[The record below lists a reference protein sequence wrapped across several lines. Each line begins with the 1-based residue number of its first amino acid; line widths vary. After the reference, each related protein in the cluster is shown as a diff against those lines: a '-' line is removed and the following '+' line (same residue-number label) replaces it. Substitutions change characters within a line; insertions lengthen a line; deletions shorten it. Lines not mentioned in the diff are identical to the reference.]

1 MTQSATRSSFA
12 DEHTGVR
19 TLRPVP
25 YITISMHLALRS
37 WLSALAVLTLGAPA
51 SPHRASRAPIVPV
64 ADSLGVPVLV
74 YHSVMPHHP
83 GQTAEQRVLDVDDS
97 VFAAQMR
104 YLVDGGYHVVSFAAL
119 VDALEGRGTLPNRA
133 VVITFD
139 DGWENQYRHAF
150 PILRRF
156 GLTATFFVFT
166 TPIGKDDKV
175 MTWPQLR
182 DLQAAGMTIG
192 SHTRTHP
199 ALPWYHAALHNEV
212 AMSRTDIAQHLG
224 RAPEFFAYP
233 FGAWDAQSAAWA
245 RTAGYRAARTYR
257 GGPWNAPLDL
267 YHLRAV
273 PITDNMLAFERAVSG
288 SDPRVAAQ
296 RAR

>member
-1 MTQSATRSSFA
+1 MIRILLS
-12 DEHTGVR
+12 VR
-19 TLRPVP
+19 R
-25 YITISMHLALRS
+25 
-37 WLSALAVLTLGAPA
+37 WLGAVAALTFGATAA
-51 SPHRASRAPIVPV
+51 SHHASRAASAPT
-64 ADSLGVPVLV
+64 ADSLRVPILV

-83 GQTAEQRVLDVDDS
+83 GQTAEQRVLNVDDS
-97 VFAAQMR
+97 VFVAQMR

-119 VDALEGRGTLPNRA
+119 VDALEGRDTLPNRA

-166 TPIGKDDKV
+166 TPIGKDPKL
-175 MTWPQLR
+175 MSWEQLR
-182 DLQAAGMTIG
+182 ELQAAGMTVG

-199 ALPWYHAALHNEV
+199 VLPDYHAALHNEV
-212 AMSRTDIAQHLG
+212 AMSRADIEQHLG
-224 RAPEFFAYP
+224 RAPDFFAYP

-257 GGPWNAPLDL
+257 GGAWNTPSDL
-267 YHLRAV
+267 FHLRAV
-273 PITDNMLAFERAVSG
+273 PVTDNMQAFERAVSG
-288 SDPRVAAQ
+288 DGPGVVAQ
-296 RAR
+296 RGR

>member
-1 MTQSATRSSFA
+1 MIPIR
-12 DEHTGVR
+12 
-19 TLRPVP
+19 RPV
-25 YITISMHLALRS
+25 RG
-37 WLSALAVLTLGAPA
+37 WLGALAVLTLGPTAATHHAPRAA
-51 SPHRASRAPIVPV
+51 SARAADSLRAPI
-64 ADSLGVPVLV
+64 LV

-83 GQTAEQRVLDVDDS
+83 GQTAEQRVLSVGDS
-97 VFAAQMR
+97 VFVAQMQ

-119 VDALEGRGTLPNRA
+119 VDALEGRDTLPNRA

-166 TPIGKDDKV
+166 TPIGTDRKL
-175 MTWPQLR
+175 MTWEQLR
-182 DLQAAGMTIG
+182 ELQDAGMTIG

-199 ALPWYHAALHNEV
+199 VLPDYHAALHNEV
-212 AMSRTDIAQHLG
+212 VMSRADIEQHLG
-224 RAPEFFAYP
+224 RAPDFFAYP
-233 FGAWDAQSAAWA
+233 FGEWDAESAAWA

-257 GGPWNAPLDL
+257 GGAWNAPSDL

-273 PITDNMLAFERAVSG
+273 PVTENMQAFERAVSG
-288 SDPRVAAQ
+288 DGPAVVAQ
-296 RAR
+296 RTSVRRNR

>member
-1 MTQSATRSSFA
+1 
-12 DEHTGVR
+12 V
-19 TLRPVP
+19 
-25 YITISMHLALRS
+25 
-37 WLSALAVLTLGAPA
+37 AVLTLGATAA
-51 SPHRASRAPIVPV
+51 SHLAPRAASAPV
-64 ADSLGVPVLV
+64 ADSLRVPVLV

-97 VFAAQMR
+97 VFVAQMR

-119 VDALEGRGTLPNRA
+119 VDALEGRDTLPNRA

-166 TPIGKDDKV
+166 APIGKDSKL
-175 MTWPQLR
+175 MTWQQLR
-182 DLQAAGMTIG
+182 ELQAAGMTIG

-199 ALPWYHAALHNEV
+199 VLPDYHAALHNEV
-212 AMSRTDIAQHLG
+212 EMSRADIDQHLG
-224 RAPEFFAYP
+224 HAPDFLAYP
-233 FGAWDAQSAAWA
+233 FGAWDAQSAASA

-257 GGPWNAPLDL
+257 GGPWNGPSDL

-273 PITDNMLAFERAVSG
+273 PITDNMQAFERAVSG
-288 SDPRVAAQ
+288 SGPRVVAQ
-296 RAR
+296 QAR

>member
-1 MTQSATRSSFA
+1 MRLRVRGWLGVVAVLILSAT
-12 DEHTGVR
+12 
-19 TLRPVP
+19 
-25 YITISMHLALRS
+25 
-37 WLSALAVLTLGAPA
+37 AP
-51 SPHRASRAPIVPV
+51 SDHASRAVSAPS
-64 ADSLGVPVLV
+64 ADSLRVPILV

-83 GQTAEQRVLDVDDS
+83 GQTAEQRVLNVDDS
-97 VFAAQMR
+97 VFVAQMR

-119 VDALEGRGTLPNRA
+119 VDALEGRDTLANRA

-166 TPIGKDDKV
+166 TPIGKDTKL
-175 MTWPQLR
+175 MTWEQLR
-182 DLQAAGMTIG
+182 ELQDAGMTIG

-199 ALPWYHAALHNEV
+199 VLPDYHAALHNEV
-212 AMSRTDIAQHLG
+212 AMSRADIEQHLG
-224 RAPEFFAYP
+224 HAPDFFAYP
-233 FGAWDAQSAAWA
+233 FGEWDAQSAAWA

-257 GGPWNAPLDL
+257 GGAWNAPSDL

-273 PITDNMLAFERAVSG
+273 PVTENMQAFERAVSG
-288 SDPRVAAQ
+288 DRPRVMAQ
-296 RAR
+296 RRR

>member
-1 MTQSATRSSFA
+1 MIRMRLPVRGWL
-12 DEHTGVR
+12 GV
-19 TLRPVP
+19 V
-25 YITISMHLALRS
+25 
-37 WLSALAVLTLGAPA
+37 AVLTLGATAA
-51 SPHRASRAPIVPV
+51 SHDASRAANAPA
-64 ADSLGVPVLV
+64 ADSLRVPILV

-83 GQTAEQRVLDVDDS
+83 GQTAEQRVLNVDDS

-119 VDALEGRGTLPNRA
+119 VDALEGRDTLPNRA

-166 TPIGKDDKV
+166 TPIGTDKKL
-175 MTWPQLR
+175 MTWEQLR
-182 DLQAAGMTIG
+182 ELQAAGMTIG

-199 ALPWYHAALHNEV
+199 VLPDCHAALHNEV
-212 AMSRTDIAQHLG
+212 VMSRADIEQHLG
-224 RAPEFFAYP
+224 RAPDFFAYP
-233 FGAWDAQSAAWA
+233 FGAWDSLSAASA

-257 GGPWNAPLDL
+257 GGAWNRLSDL

-273 PITDNMLAFERAVSG
+273 PVTENMQRFERAVSG
-288 SDPRVAAQ
+288 DAPGVVAQ
-296 RAR
+296 RGR